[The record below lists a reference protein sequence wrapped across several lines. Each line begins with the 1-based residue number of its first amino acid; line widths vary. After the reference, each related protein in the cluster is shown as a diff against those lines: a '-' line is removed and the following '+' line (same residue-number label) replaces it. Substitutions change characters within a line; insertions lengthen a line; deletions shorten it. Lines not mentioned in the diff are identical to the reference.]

1 MTYQEIIARLHE
13 LAQPDKV
20 AYKEKKFGVV
30 SQNALGVYMKD
41 IKELA
46 KEIPK
51 DDDLAL
57 RLFDSNIYEA
67 RLLCSKL
74 FSPKALTDELAE
86 KWVVTFDNWEICD
99 SFSMGIFA
107 RSPFAL
113 PLINKWASR
122 TAEFEKRAAFATM
135 AAYCMADKKAGN
147 EVFLN
152 FLPMIEAAADDERNF
167 VKKAVNWAL
176 RGIGKRNIDLNQEAI
191 ACAKRILRQD
201 NKAAR
206 WIASNALKELE
217 KEGVR
222 ISDYPRNIYRKGEL

>member
-1 MTYQEIIARLHE
+1 MTYQQIITRLHE

-30 SQNALGVYMKD
+30 AQNALGVYLKD
-41 IKELA
+41 IKALA
-46 KEIPK
+46 KEVPQ
-51 DDDLAL
+51 DNDLAL
-57 RLFDSNIYEA
+57 RLFDSGIYEA

-74 FSPKALTDELAE
+74 FAHKALTEDLAE

-107 RSPFAL
+107 KSPLAL
-113 PLINKWASR
+113 RLIEKWNSR

-147 EVFLN
+147 EVFLA
-152 FLPMIEAAADDERNF
+152 FFPLIEAAADDDRNF

-176 RGIGKRNIDLNQEAI
+176 RNIGKRNLDLNRAAI
-191 ACAKRILRQD
+191 ECAERILQGD

-206 WIASNALKELE
+206 WIATNALKELE
-217 KEGVR
+217 KEGLR
-222 ISDYPRNIYRKGEL
+222 MSDYPRSIYRKG